1 MEWQSEGMTEQ
12 MGLFHNAVVKN
23 IDECKLSP
31 PETVMVLRMLAFNI
45 ERMFEGAVKAKGK
58 TDGS

>member
-1 MEWQSEGMTEQ
+1 

-45 ERMFEGAVKAKGK
+45 ERMFEGAVKARGK
-58 TDGS
+58 SDGG

>member
-12 MGLFHNAVVKN
+12 MGLFHNAVVKS

-31 PETVMVLRMLAFNI
+31 PETVMVLRMLVFSI